1 MKISPLIIAVLLF
14 TGTTFAQNDNID
26 QAAEMAKKLQD
37 PLANITAIMTD
48 NDFLFKTGQD
58 EFSYSSS
65 IQPVKVWSFD
75 KAGFNFGARAIINIA
90 GMAPESQKSNIQEPL
105 PEGDKITWG
114 ITDMLVQFFYSPK
127 SDASWK
133 WGAGPMFSLKTST
146 NPKLDGPGWGSGPI
160 GVLVG
165 GLGNFS
171 FAFIGGHL
179 WGFDGDFSTSI
190 FQPMIFYNFPNAVGW
205 AISYNNQVS
214 LNWNATTGNQFTV
227 PLGLSTSKVIGL
239 PKGHGIELGLG
250 PYWNVVRPKG
260 ATSLMIRLNINF
272 VFP

>member
-1 MKISPLIIAVLLF
+1 MKTTQLFLVFLLL
-14 TGTTFAQNDNID
+14 TGTTFAQDDSVD

-48 NDFLFKTGQD
+48 NDFMFKTGQD
-58 EFSYSSS
+58 EFSYSTS

-75 KAGFNFGARAIINIA
+75 KAGFNIGARAIINIA
-90 GMAPESQKSNIQEPL
+90 GMAPESQKSNIHEPL
-105 PEGDKITWG
+105 PGGDKTTWG
-114 ITDMLVQFFYSPK
+114 MTDMLAQFFYSPK

-146 NPKLDGPGWGSGPI
+146 DPKLDGPGWGSGPI

-165 GLGNFS
+165 GSGNFS

-179 WGFDGDFSTSI
+179 WGFNGNFSSSI

-205 AISYNNQVS
+205 AVSYNNQIS
-214 LNWNATTGNQFTV
+214 FDWKATNGNQFTV
-227 PLGLSTSKVIGL
+227 PLGLTASKVIGL
-239 PKGHGIELGLG
+239 PKGHGIELGFG
-250 PYWNVVRPKG
+250 PYWNVARPEG
-260 ATSLMIRLNINF
+260 ATSMMIRLNINF